1 MGISRVLVKAK
12 IGGDSKEP
20 LTRSFNE
27 QTKSLGN
34 DGKDD
39 RSNYHYDFLKGVQKQ
54 IKVANKLV
62 KVFGLK
68 IHFGSLIMLSE
79 AKK

>member
-1 MGISRVLVKAK
+1 MKTQEERHVLIKAK
-12 IGGDSKEP
+12 IVNLIQRAKTKALMSKLRVWE
-20 LTRSFNE
+20 TMVRI
-27 QTKSLGN
+27 
-34 DGKDD
+34 

-68 IHFGSLIMLSE
+68 IVLFTNN
-79 AKK
+79 AK